1 MLPLPISCL
10 MAGSVHGSWY
20 YKIWFQNLRSLSVI
34 LQAGVKSAA
43 PSFS

>member
-1 MLPLPISCL
+1 

-20 YKIWFQNLRSLSVI
+20 YKIVFQNLRFLGII

-43 PSFS
+43 PFFS